1 MMCSLWWKIFLGWR
15 GVASVSWRGRKV
27 FLARWRIALVMVDRV
42 LFFYI
47 LRQRWWKIVLARRL
61 ERWWETTSCYYVFR
75 RGWKIVGVGR
85 LVLLQAVR
93 GRKILMGRWRVG
105 WGGMNREKI
114 RFHTCGT

>member
-1 MMCSLWWKIFLGWR
+1 MGWR

-47 LRQRWWKIVLARRL
+47 LRQRWWKIV
-61 ERWWETTSCYYVFR
+61 
-75 RGWKIVGVGR
+75 GMGR

-93 GRKILMGRWRVG
+93 GRKILVGRWRIG
-105 WGGMNREKI
+105 WGGMNRKKMG
-114 RFHTCGT
+114 FHTCGT